1 MKKEAC
7 NVLLNGVTPR
17 GPHSRATATSTRR
30 TALRWSVTALAGA
43 LGAPFHAANAAPAT
57 LPSAVSLPDE
67 LAMAL
72 QRGEPLVVMVS
83 LPGCPYCRITR
94 ENYLGPMHAQEGLSV
109 VQVDMQSRQ
118 RVKDFKGAT
127 VTHEQLVEGW
137 GIKIA
142 PTLLFFGPM
151 GKEVVPRLDGVAS
164 PDFYGAY
171 LDQRLAQA
179 RRLVQA
185 SVKAP

>member
-1 MKKEAC
+1 
-7 NVLLNGVTPR
+7 
-17 GPHSRATATSTRR
+17 
-30 TALRWSVTALAGA
+30 
-43 LGAPFHAANAAPAT
+43 
-57 LPSAVSLPDE
+57 
-67 LAMAL
+67 MAL

-83 LPGCPYCRITR
+83 LPGCPYCKITR

-109 VQVDMQSRQ
+109 VQVDLQSRQ
-118 RVKDFKGAT
+118 RVKDFKGAV
-127 VTHEQLVEGW
+127 VTHEQLIEGW

-151 GKEVVPRLDGVAS
+151 GKELVPRLEGVAS